1 MILNESSGTLGALN
15 ATTAATYTDVATYVG
30 VQVSGTWAGTI
41 TFQVSLNGTNWET
54 LGMLPSNSINL
65 TTAVTTTTANGVFYS
80 PANLTGKLMRL
91 QMTAYTSGTA
101 TIQFVQFTEAK

>member
-15 ATTAATYTDVATYVG
+15 ATSTATYTDVATFIG

-41 TFQVSLNGTNWET
+41 TFQTSLDGTNWQT
-54 LGMLPSNSINL
+54 QAVVPSNSTTL
-65 TTAVTTTTANGVFYS
+65 TTAVTTTSANGIFYT
-80 PANLTGKLMRL
+80 PVNLLGKLFRI

-101 TIQFVQFTEAK
+101 SFNFVQFTGVK